1 MADRVLAETKYLR
14 LVDRDGWYF
23 VERPVG
29 SGVVV
34 LVAIT
39 NDRKL
44 VLVEQ
49 FRPALGRS
57 IIELPAG
64 LVGDELGH
72 EAEGMEAAAR
82 RELLEETGYAAES
95 VTPIVS
101 SISAPGISSEV
112 VSFYKC
118 TGLTKVGKGGGV
130 ASEQIEVVEVPLDGA
145 HAWLMARAH
154 AGDPVAVKV
163 WAGLWLATAR

>member
-1 MADRVLAETKYLR
+1 VADRILAETKYLR
-14 LVDRDGWYF
+14 LVDREGWYF

-49 FRPALGRS
+49 FRPALGRT

-64 LVGDELGH
+64 LVGDEVGH
-72 EAEGMEAAAR
+72 ESEGMEAAAR
-82 RELLEETGYAAES
+82 RELIEETGYAADTI
-95 VTPIVS
+95 TPIVD

-112 VSFYKC
+112 VTFYKA
-118 TGLTKVGKGGGV
+118 TGLTKVGEGGGV
-130 ASEQIEVVEVPLDGA
+130 ASEQIAVVEVPLDGA
-145 HAWLMARAH
+145 HAWLMARAK

-163 WAGLWLATAR
+163 WAGLWFAQH